1 MDLKKIIAKLPTG
14 FAEEADAMS
23 DTKLK
28 EALVQ
33 CETNIESIEKSQ
45 DEDDRLKGA
54 RELVKDLS
62 APYRD
67 AKGAQRYKI
76 KYVLHLLGERGKLPE
91 ANVSVDSEEA

>member
-14 FAEEADAMS
+14 FAEEADKMS

-28 EALVQ
+28 DLMLQ

-54 RELVKDLS
+54 RELVKEMS

-67 AKGAQRYKI
+67 AKSAQRYKI

-91 ANVSVDSEEA
+91 ADINVEGEEG